1 MVVAHLHARASERW
15 AARPLET
22 RKGEADA
29 GDGGATAPDNGR
41 GGAVYRREVGNLAGQ
56 GGGEVAEEVVV
67 GDEEGEAADALHQLA
82 QRREGDGRP
91 VVRRRPPAP
100 TPAAA

>member
-1 MVVAHLHARASERW
+1 ML
-15 AARPLET
+15 
-22 RKGEADA
+22 
-29 GDGGATAPDNGR
+29 ATAGR
-41 GGAVYRREVGNLAGQ
+41 LRRTMGEGGREVGSLAGQ